1 MKQAKKRSARPST
14 TRSTAGPGFD
24 FEDRVA
30 AWLLLKALA
39 GEQLPAVEGIAERL
53 QMQAEALL
61 WTIDDI
67 LLTTRVSQDD
77 RRHLAISCKGNV
89 QVTAS
94 APPADFVGRCWEQWA
109 KPDPNPMQRGKDRL
123 LLVTRGQNNAFMAT
137 WSELKSAA
145 GGADDAL
152 ALGRMRASAKH
163 RTLFDSV
170 KRPATDS
177 GMNVS
182 DRDVAT
188 MIRTIDV
195 VPLDFHTAL
204 SKDEASAI
212 RQVRSLLVSGSQTE
226 GKKLWEALVAL
237 ATKTRLG
244 GGTLDLSEVWRQLR
258 VAFVLKDHPDYSGS
272 WGRLR
277 ALTLDYRA
285 TVETSLPSEISID
298 RRDEIDEAIAAIGT
312 EAECVVFGESGVG
325 KSALIKAMLDERF
338 QDAEQVWFGPDTLE
352 PALSESARTGM
363 CLAHPRLDVL
373 LATARAENVLVIDA
387 AEHIR
392 ETAHAGP
399 RL

>member
-1 MKQAKKRSARPST
+1 
-14 TRSTAGPGFD
+14 
-24 FEDRVA
+24 
-30 AWLLLKALA
+30 
-39 GEQLPAVEGIAERL
+39 
-53 QMQAEALL
+53 MQAEALL

-338 QDAEQVWFGPDTLE
+338 QDAEQVWFGRDTLE

-363 CLAHPRLDVL
+363 GLAHPLLEVL